1 MESLLDEGYRLL
13 DQGNQLAASKIFEQA
28 LAKDFDNGELIFA
41 LKCERWWQ
49 ESLEKG
55 SSFKD
60 PFSSGEYLVSQWK
73 SFRHYVSRLPRQWE
87 RTLLAFKHY
96 VFRLAQ
102 NQYLLLTN
110 DGECTDPEIALRLGR
125 MNKSRGNYEAALQYL
140 ESAAKLRKDDPAI
153 LAELADTNEL
163 INEVRTSKALFREA
177 FFMNPQAVDL
187 ELLESGTIE
196 KLVQKVLE
204 TGKSGHEVAEWVAVY
219 GELLGVFSVKREL
232 KPVEAGKLKQVIYE
246 LESELSNDGSRRS
259 VLLPRLINR
268 YFWLADHYINAKE
281 DKPRIDEILLKIK
294 LLDATVYKLY
304 IA

>member
-102 NQYLLLTN
+102 NQGGVGRFLACLL
-110 DGECTDPEIALRLGR
+110 
-125 MNKSRGNYEAALQYL
+125 
-140 ESAAKLRKDDPAI
+140 
-153 LAELADTNEL
+153 
-163 INEVRTSKALFREA
+163 F
-177 FFMNPQAVDL
+177 
-187 ELLESGTIE
+187 
-196 KLVQKVLE
+196 
-204 TGKSGHEVAEWVAVY
+204 
-219 GELLGVFSVKREL
+219 
-232 KPVEAGKLKQVIYE
+232 
-246 LESELSNDGSRRS
+246 
-259 VLLPRLINR
+259 
-268 YFWLADHYINAKE
+268 
-281 DKPRIDEILLKIK
+281 
-294 LLDATVYKLY
+294 
-304 IA
+304 